1 MECSSGTL
9 SHPEVWG
16 AGGIAL
22 TGSRTEP
29 HSSFALPCLPEA
41 SSSKQEPAWPP
52 RGTYSALQ

>member
-1 MECSSGTL
+1 ML

-52 RGTYSALQ
+52 RGTHSALQ